1 MVGHTADACRR
12 LATVHCPRIP
22 GGEVT
27 CESGLHEKPVCSLWQ
42 LGCWGDA
49 LARATMGTNPK
60 DQHHHHTQCRTWM
73 LQTAG
78 PPGRQSFL
86 QTSNYNSILG
96 RETGSDEAISIAI
109 FCCIFFFR
117 SLFLRKETGVVVD
130 HSSVCASAS
139 ASHRIVHRVSRLS
152 SALLPSAKFAKENT
166 RSRSRSRPRTRTP
179 SRSRTMTLYAS
190 STDRSLKFL
199 V

>member
-1 MVGHTADACRR
+1 MNAACPLSIDQGFR
-12 LATVHCPRIP
+12 
-22 GGEVT
+22 EVR
-27 CESGLHEKPVCSLWQ
+27 SP
-42 LGCWGDA
+42 
-49 LARATMGTNPK
+49 ARAGCAKSLVCCTLAVGLPGRRFGESNNGNQPK
-60 DQHHHHTQCRTWM
+60 RPTPPPPHQM
-73 LQTAG
+73 PLQTAG

-117 SLFLRKETGVVVD
+117 SLFFAKRRALLLIIPLFAPRPP
-130 HSSVCASAS
+130 
-139 ASHRIVHRVSRLS
+139 HRIVHRVSPS

-166 RSRSRSRPRTRTP
+166 RSRSRSRPRP
-179 SRSRTMTLYAS
+179 LSRSRTMNLYAS